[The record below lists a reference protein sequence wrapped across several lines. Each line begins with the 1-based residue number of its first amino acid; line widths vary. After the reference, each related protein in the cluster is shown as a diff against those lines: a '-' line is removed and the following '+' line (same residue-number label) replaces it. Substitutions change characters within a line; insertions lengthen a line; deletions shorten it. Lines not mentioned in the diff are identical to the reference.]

1 MQERDWDRL
10 IDELNEGECTPFIGA
25 GACSPTLPTAA
36 MLCSE
41 WADRYSYPFEEI
53 ADLPRVMEYAAIAE
67 GDHVTVK
74 KRLCRALTEKD
85 SPDFTD
91 HAEPHG
97 LLAKLPLSVYLT
109 TNYDDF
115 MILALEREGKRPR
128 PAICPWYERAP
139 LSGVEDLVPRAD
151 EPIVYYL
158 HGRCRHNKEDS
169 ASSIVVTES
178 DYLEFLV
185 NLALD
190 RAADN
195 KRVIPT
201 PVLPSFTVRPL
212 LFIGYSMRDL
222 TFRVIFEG
230 LRRAVPRVQRRQH
243 VSVQLPLFKG
253 DRAARDRATSYLTTY
268 FGRLDISVYWGT
280 AQDFCTELRGRL
292 GWT

>member
-1 MQERDWDRL
+1 
-10 IDELNEGECTPFIGA
+10 
-25 GACSPTLPTAA
+25 
-36 MLCSE
+36 MLCGE
-41 WADRYSYPFEEI
+41 WAERYSYPFEEVT
-53 ADLPRVMEYAAIAE
+53 DLPRVMEYAAIAE
-67 GDHVTVK
+67 GDHVTIK

-85 SPDFTD
+85 PPDFA
-91 HAEPHG
+91 HKAEPHA
-97 LLAKLPLSVYLT
+97 LLAKLPLPVYLT

-115 MILALEREGKRPR
+115 MILALEREGKRPHT
-128 PAICPWYERAP
+128 AICPWYENAP
-139 LSGVEDLVPRAD
+139 PSGIDDLTPHAL
-151 EPIVYYL
+151 EPVVYYL
-158 HGRCRHNKEDS
+158 HGRCRNNNEDS
-169 ASSIVVTES
+169 ANSIVVTES

-195 KRVIPT
+195 KTVIPT

-253 DRAARDRATSYLTTY
+253 DRAARDSATRYLTTY

-292 GWT
+292 GWM